1 MRGGEN
7 GWLAFLGLAL
17 LAALLTLDCHDRHG
31 VDEDGGDDDEIGSI
45 GKNDD
50 CFSDALA
57 SLALMIVS
65 DSQTHFPKY

>member
-1 MRGGEN
+1 MAGISGSCTP
-7 GWLAFLGLAL
+7 GCTADTGLSC
-17 LAALLTLDCHDRHG
+17 CHDRHG

>member
-1 MRGGEN
+1 MAGISGSCTP
-7 GWLAFLGLAL
+7 GCTADTGLSC
-17 LAALLTLDCHDRHG
+17 CHDRHG
-31 VDEDGGDDDEIGSI
+31 VDEDGGGDDEIGSI
-45 GKNDD
+45 GKNYD